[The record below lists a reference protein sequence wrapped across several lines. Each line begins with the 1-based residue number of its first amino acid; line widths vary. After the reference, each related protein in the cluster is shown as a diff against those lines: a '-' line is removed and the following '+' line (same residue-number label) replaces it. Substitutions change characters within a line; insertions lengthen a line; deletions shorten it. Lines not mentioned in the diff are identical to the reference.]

1 MSALALV
8 AIGCAAEEI
17 AEEPAPAEAPMEE
30 PAADPI
36 LADPTRPAN
45 EVAEDGDRM
54 ALEAYA
60 FLGVEPGMTVADVW
74 TGGGY
79 NTHLLS
85 RSVGDGQVVAILG
98 FYADDEAEALAQRVV
113 DAELSN
119 VEIVSAIADVAAD
132 SIDVAVA
139 VRNFHDADEYGD
151 GRTDTVAQL
160 FAMTKPGGIVGIIDV
175 ASATEGWD
183 EATHRLGE
191 QAVIADFTAGGFV
204 LVESSD
210 LLRNP
215 DDDLSTTGFE
225 TGRHAADR
233 YLLKFQ
239 KPAAN

>member
-151 GRTDTVAQL
+151 GKIGSYNRKGMGKTLQ
-160 FAMTKPGGIVGIIDV
+160 PG
-175 ASATEGWD
+175 
-183 EATHRLGE
+183 
-191 QAVIADFTAGGFV
+191 
-204 LVESSD
+204 
-210 LLRNP
+210 N
-215 DDDLSTTGFE
+215 
-225 TGRHAADR
+225 
-233 YLLKFQ
+233 
-239 KPAAN
+239 